1 MQEVPLTQRDLVGSL
16 QFYGGFLSVVDLFRF
31 SLVFLDGGGDGGSP
45 VCVLWPILALSSDC
59 PFAISGN
66 LENNKVGL
74 TML

>member
-1 MQEVPLTQRDLVGSL
+1 MGSL
-16 QFYGGFLSVVDLFRF
+16 QFYGGFLSVVDLFSF
-31 SLVFLDGGGDGGSP
+31 FLVFFLEGGGDGGSP

-59 PFAISGN
+59 PFVISGN